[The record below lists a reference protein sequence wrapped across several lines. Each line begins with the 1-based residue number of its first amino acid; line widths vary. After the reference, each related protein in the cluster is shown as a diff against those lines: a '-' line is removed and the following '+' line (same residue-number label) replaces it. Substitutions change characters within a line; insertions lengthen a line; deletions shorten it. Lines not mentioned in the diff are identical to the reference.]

1 MKNKVQLKSQ
11 KAITVFLMWIM
22 LSCAVFSSAKAGSPE
37 EKLLR
42 DEKENLVEDKSVEE
56 SSAEEKSAE
65 GKSVEEKSM
74 EEMSAEGNSL
84 ADVCEIVK
92 CDSKKR
98 DNQKASYAL
107 GVKFHRTVGSKFDEL
122 DYAVFL
128 KGLRD
133 ASKEEVTVKDKTLD
147 IDLKNVIISEKHQSV
162 MFLKGFI
169 ESTKYDVLEI
179 DGVYVEKQPDLPEAW
194 VDVVACD
201 SKTVT
206 DDKYRVRY
214 ARLTLDHSKR
224 SLWSHA
230 SNDGDGTQV
239 ATSTQHKEADCIDL
253 HEREMI
259 RGWRT
264 VLNEMSPDE
273 VWAVAI
279 PPALA
284 YGNRGIKDFVE
295 PDVAL
300 YFILELKNKPQSIF
314 QKMGMR

>member
-1 MKNKVQLKSQ
+1 MKNKVKLKSQ
-11 KAITVFLMWIM
+11 KANTVFLMWIV
-22 LSCAVFSSAKAGSPE
+22 LSCTVYSPVIAESLDEAALE
-37 EKLLR
+37 EKTQ
-42 DEKENLVEDKSVEE
+42 
-56 SSAEEKSAE
+56 EEKP
-65 GKSVEEKSM
+65 KEEKT
-74 EEMSAEGNSL
+74 L
-84 ADVCEIVK
+84 AKVCKQVN
-92 CDSKKR
+92 CDSEKR
-98 DNQKASYAL
+98 ENQKASYAL
-107 GVKFHRTVGSKFDEL
+107 GVKFHGTVSSKFDEL

-133 ASKEEVTVKDKTLD
+133 ASKKDVTVKDETLD
-147 IDLKNVIISEKHQSV
+147 EDLRNVILSEQHKSV
-162 MFLKGFI
+162 VFLREFI
-169 ESTKYDVLEI
+169 ESSRYDVLEI
-179 DGVYVEKQPDLPEAW
+179 DGVYVEKQPELPQVWIDDA
-194 VDVVACD
+194 VCAK
-201 SKTVT
+201 KTDT

-214 ARLTLDHSKR
+214 ARLTLDLSKR
-224 SLWSHA
+224 TLWSHA
-230 SNDGDGTQV
+230 SNNGNKTKAGN
-239 ATSTQHKEADCIDL
+239 SGQHKIKGCIDL